1 MTKYA
6 WRAFWARPLLVC
18 AALVAFGTWSRAADN
33 NFPTP
38 GNAVAPGA
46 VNMCL
51 NGSGQAVACSSAF
64 PLPTALGA
72 GAAAIGS
79 VSPLV
84 VVPTD
89 RGGTITAGLTSQTV
103 AAANASRK
111 AMHCENPTTA
121 TEPLY
126 FAVVGAATINGAG
139 NWADVAPGGSTTF
152 SYNGTVVQT
161 AITVNATT
169 TGHRFICTEMQ

>member
-1 MTKYA
+1 MNRLTRLLALLALLTFGCAGPNAPAYA
-6 WRAFWARPLLVC
+6 AGATCVLRIQDGTGLHPTLFWDPLGTC
-18 AALVAFGTWSRAADN
+18 A
-33 NFPTP
+33 P
-38 GNAVAPGA
+38 GNTLVPVQVGIDNSGTVIPAPGSILA
-46 VNMCL
+46 V
-51 NGSGQAVACSSAF
+51 
-64 PLPTALGA
+64 T
-72 GAAAIGS
+72 
-79 VSPLV
+79 
-84 VVPTD
+84 PTD

-126 FAVVGAATINGAG
+126 FAVVGAATIAGAG

-152 SYNGTVVQT
+152 SYNGTAVQT